1 MSRLTGLARST
12 LRRGLDEL
20 ETVVDA
26 ALARRLRRPGGVRQ
40 KLTETDPTLLSDLK
54 ELVEPATRGD
64 PEAPL
69 LWTSRSVR
77 NLAEALCAMGRRV
90 GHNVVA
96 NLLRRLNYSLQ
107 SNRKT
112 KEGTHKGTSKNSN
125 FRPLLTRLA
134 VTSAAKISVPRR
146 FSFSPN
152 VLELHFPG

>member
-112 KEGTHKGTSKNSN
+112 KEGTHNPDRDAQFGYINAQMKTVLAEG
-125 FRPLLTRLA
+125 RPT
-134 VTSAAKISVPRR
+134 ISVDTK
-146 FSFSPN
+146 
-152 VLELHFPG
+152 